1 MTRPDFFL
9 VGAPKCGTSLM
20 DTYLKRHPDLF
31 MPIKELHYFGA
42 DLHFNTPAR
51 TEENYLSFFRD
62 VPAGRRAGESSTW
75 PLYSRTAARE
85 IKAFCANAQI
95 LIMLRNPVSMLH
107 SLHSHLLFTGNEDIA
122 DFGEALAA
130 EPDRRAGRRI
140 PGNSFPTGALLYR
153 DVARFSEQVERYY
166 EVFGRER
173 VKVILADD
181 FRKDPAAVYRDTLA
195 FLGAR
200 TDFPGFDELLKQDA
214 WTRNENKAP
223 RSRMIL
229 RFLKWPTNQ
238 AVLRQVIPSPVPGWR
253 FVLRALR
260 RLNIQ
265 YGERAPMTAEVKAML
280 TEEFKPEVARLGALL
295 GRDLSHWSKG

>member
-20 DTYLKRHPDLF
+20 DTFLGRHPDLF

-42 DLHFNTPAR
+42 DLHFNTPPR
-51 TEENYLSFFRD
+51 GLDNYLSFYKD
-62 VPAGRRAGESSTW
+62 APPGKRAGESSTW
-75 PLYSRTAARE
+75 PLYSRTAAAE
-85 IKAFCANAQI
+85 IKAFCPDAQI

-130 EPDRRAGRRI
+130 EADRRQGRRI
-140 PGNSFPTGALLYR
+140 PKNSFPTGALLYR
-153 DVARFSEQVERYY
+153 DVARFSEQVERYFD
-166 EVFGRER
+166 VFGRDR

-181 FRKDPAAVYRDTLA
+181 FRADNRAVYLDTLR

-200 TDFPGFDELLKQDA
+200 TDFPELDDVLVQDA
-214 WTRNENKAP
+214 WTRNENKMP

-229 RFLKWPTNQ
+229 RFLKRPTNQ
-238 AVLRQVIPSPVPGWR
+238 AVLRGVIPSPVPGWR
-253 FVLRALR
+253 FVLRGLR
-260 RLNIQ
+260 RANIR
-265 YGERAPMTAEVKAML
+265 YGERAPMAPEVRAMLIEEFRPEVK
-280 TEEFKPEVARLGALL
+280 RLGALL
-295 GRDLSHWSKG
+295 GRDLSGWSKG

>member
-62 VPAGRRAGESSTW
+62 VPAGKRAGESSTW

-85 IKAFCANAQI
+85 IKEFCPNAQI

-140 PGNSFPTGALLYR
+140 PKNSFPAGALLYR

-166 EVFGRER
+166 EVFGRDR

>member
-20 DTYLKRHPDLF
+20 DTFLGRHPDLF
-31 MPIKELHYFGA
+31 LPIKELHFFGA
-42 DLHFNTPAR
+42 DLNFNTPPR
-51 TEENYLSFFRD
+51 TLDNYLSFYKD
-62 VPAGRRAGESSTW
+62 APAGKRAGESSTW

-85 IKAFCANAQI
+85 IKEFCPDAQI

-140 PGNSFPTGALLYR
+140 PPNSFPTGALLYR
-153 DVARFSEQVERYY
+153 DVARFSEQVERYF
-166 EVFGRER
+166 EVFGRDR

-181 FRKDPAAVYRDTLA
+181 FRTDNRAVYLDTLA

-200 TDFPGFDELLKQDA
+200 TDFPELDAVLVQDA

-223 RSRMIL
+223 RSRAVL
-229 RFLKWPTNQ
+229 RFLKRPTNQ
-238 AVLRQVIPSPVPGWR
+238 AVLRGVIPSPVPGWR

-260 RLNIQ
+260 RLNIR
-265 YGERAPMTAEVKAML
+265 YGERPPMAPEVKAAL
-280 TEEFKPEVARLGALL
+280 IEEFRPEVARLGALL
-295 GRDLSHWSKG
+295 GRDLSRWSQG